1 MKESKRNSRI
11 RALVKCVNS
20 HRKKQ
25 AAQIDMLCKD
35 IIASHSNFLD
45 TVRTLSFAAEFY
57 ESIIGVRNLEEMFCT
72 CASVIRKQI
81 GDVNLVFFISR
92 QADFQ
97 SYAFDCSTNGT
108 EEINRLEQY
117 FTRELIESVTKT
129 NHPCSPDELLGMG
142 LQVSP
147 AILKN
152 LSVITVPIAAN
163 GPIVGFILLY
173 VNDGQHLDRHQIKP
187 LSYIRRGLLQGIRTC
202 TVEQPNS

>member
-11 RALVKCVNS
+11 RTLVKCVNS

-35 IIASHSNFLD
+35 IIASHGNFLD

-57 ESIIGVRNLEEMFCT
+57 ESIIGVRNLEELFCT

-81 GDVNLVFFISR
+81 GDVNLVFFINR
-92 QADFQ
+92 QDTFQ
-97 SYAFDCSTNGT
+97 SYAFDCGIKGT
-108 EEINRLEQY
+108 EENDRMEQY
-117 FTRELIESVTKT
+117 FTGELIESVTKT
-129 NHPCSPDELLGMG
+129 NRPCGPDELLGMG

-152 LSVITVPIAAN
+152 NSVITVPIAAN
-163 GPIVGFILLY
+163 GPITGFILLY
-173 VNDGQHLDRHQIKP
+173 AKEGQILDQHQIKP
-187 LSYIRRGLLQGIRTC
+187 LSSVRRGLLRGIRTC
-202 TVEQPNS
+202 AVEQPNS